1 MWIHHIF
8 IYMILSV
15 FWNDIDWKDVEP
27 KTLSLTL
34 TLILTWYELFEW
46 VLYFIWKHPFPWS
59 HKSLLW
65 STFLCTNFFY
75 PIESLWPF
83 SWYVVVCWFFSNP
96 REKTKNRKLNYTA
109 FWLFLQTFLT
119 QADILHASLIY
130 SRRFLIYTSPY
141 TFILVFL
148 VIYFHK

>member
-1 MWIHHIF
+1 MIQRHQLQTYMVSNLVKFCQYIILLF
-8 IYMILSV
+8 IWCYPSFHQIGLRCNW

-96 REKTKNRKLNYTA
+96 QEKTENRKLNYTA
-109 FWLFLQTFLT
+109 FWLFCKLF
-119 QADILHASLIY
+119 
-130 SRRFLIYTSPY
+130 
-141 TFILVFL
+141 
-148 VIYFHK
+148 

>member
-1 MWIHHIF
+1 MIQRHQLQTYIVSNLVKFCEYTIF
-8 IYMILSV
+8 LFIWYYPSNW
-15 FWNDIDWKDVEP
+15 FWNDIAWKEIEP

-96 REKTKNRKLNYTA
+96 QEKTKNRKLNYTA
-109 FWLFLQTFLT
+109 FWLFCKLF
-119 QADILHASLIY
+119 
-130 SRRFLIYTSPY
+130 
-141 TFILVFL
+141 
-148 VIYFHK
+148 